1 MSEIHPFKKIVK
13 DINADNIPKVCL
25 LFGEEKYL
33 IDWAAR
39 SIIDKTVNEN
49 FKVFDFIKLDAEKS
63 DSQGLY

>member
-39 SIIDKTVNEN
+39 SIEDR
-49 FKVFDFIKLDAEKS
+49 KS
-63 DSQGLY
+63 VV